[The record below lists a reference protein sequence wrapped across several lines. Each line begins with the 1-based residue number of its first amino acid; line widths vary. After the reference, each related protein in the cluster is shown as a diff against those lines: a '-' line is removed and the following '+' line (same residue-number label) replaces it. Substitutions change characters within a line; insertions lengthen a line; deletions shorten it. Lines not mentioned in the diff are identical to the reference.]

1 MWLDVIFSA
10 FLRLLHMTR
19 QCCHLLSLARKGGC
33 AVMSLQVFF
42 YFVAVCPECSLLLHG
57 CIVFVGTDYCAFCR
71 PGVPSDV
78 SCRVAVQIVR
88 TASFSAVPCARLPA
102 SSRAFCALSLSMCHV
117 THALFDAAA
126 FLPRRSG
133 HA

>member
-1 MWLDVIFSA
+1 MDVL
-10 FLRLLHMTR
+10 FLLALITVHFAD
-19 QCCHLLSLARKGGC
+19 QVSL
-33 AVMSLQVFF
+33 
-42 YFVAVCPECSLLLHG
+42 
-57 CIVFVGTDYCAFCR
+57 
-71 PGVPSDV
+71 SDV
-78 SCRVAVQIVR
+78 SCRVAVQAVR

-102 SSRAFCALSLSMCHV
+102 SSRAFCALSLSMCLV